1 VAAKFIEANGIVLK
15 LRFPSGQEALSY
27 LNTTLF
33 WALSAGKPFL
43 ERVCLGTSLLP
54 EVPAKFN
61 DAEVAA
67 IKDGK
72 LFRGMKG
79 DAVPYVL
86 GLPTKENDWGIGGKQ
101 LIYGK
106 SLLIYVD
113 TQGLVT
119 DWQVL
124 DNR

>member
-1 VAAKFIEANGIVLK
+1 
-15 LRFPSGQEALSY
+15 
-27 LNTTLF
+27 
-33 WALSAGKPFL
+33 
-43 ERVCLGTSLLP
+43 
-54 EVPAKFN
+54 
-61 DAEVAA
+61 
-67 IKDGK
+67 
-72 LFRGMKG
+72 
-79 DAVPYVL
+79 VL